1 MLNKAVYITHA
12 KRTAV
17 GSLLGSLGGISAV
30 KLGAIVMRT
39 ILDESK
45 IDYNLINEVILGQ
58 VITGG
63 AGQNPARQVLI
74 EAGLSKEIPGYTVN
88 KVCGSGMKAVALAA
102 SSITLGQ
109 SEIVIAGGQENMSLG
124 MHATYLRAGL
134 KLGNAHMLDLT
145 QNDGLTDAFSGAAMG
160 VTAENVA
167 KLFDISREEQDA
179 FALDSHRKAASAI
192 SRGIFKDEIVPLEIR
207 LKKELKIFDTDEGV
221 RADSDLEVLSKL
233 RSVFNATGG
242 SVTAGNASPINDGA
256 AALLLASEE
265 AVKANKLTPIARI
278 VSFASAGVDPNIMGI
293 GPVPA
298 SKKALKL
305 AGWNLQDIDLIESN
319 EAFAASSIAVNRQMN
334 WDLSKLNVNGGA
346 IALGHPIG
354 ASGARILTSLIHQM
368 KRQNTKRGL
377 ATMCIGGG
385 MGIAICIESL

>member
-17 GSLLGSLGGISAV
+17 GSLLGSLSGIPAV
-30 KLGAIVMRT
+30 KLGAVVMHA
-39 ILDESK
+39 ILDESR

-58 VITGG
+58 VICGG

-74 EAGLSKEIPGYTVN
+74 EAGLPKEIPGFTIN
-88 KVCGSGMKAVALAA
+88 KVCGSGMKAVTLAA
-102 SSITLGQ
+102 SSIVVGEN
-109 SEIVIAGGQENMSLG
+109 EIVIAGGQENMSLG

-179 FALDSHRKAASAI
+179 FALESHKKAASAI
-192 SRGIFKDEIVPLEIR
+192 ARGIFKDEIVPLEIR
-207 LKKELKIFDTDEGV
+207 LKKELKIFDTDESV
-221 RADSDLEVLSKL
+221 RADSNLEVLSKL
-233 RSVFNATGG
+233 RPVFNPQGT
-242 SVTAGNASPINDGA
+242 VTAGNASPINDGA

-265 AVKANKLTPIARI
+265 AVKANNLKPIARI
-278 VSFASAGVDPNIMGI
+278 VSFASTGVDPNIMGI
-293 GPVPA
+293 GPISA
-298 SKKALKL
+298 SKKALEL
-305 AGWNLQDIDLIESN
+305 AGWNLQDVDLIESN
-319 EAFAASSIAVNRQMN
+319 EAFAASSIAVNKQMN
-334 WDLSKLNVNGGA
+334 WDLDKLNVNGGA

-368 KRQNTKRGL
+368 KRQNAKKGL

>member
-17 GSLLGSLGGISAV
+17 GTLLGSLSGISAV
-30 KLGAIVMRT
+30 KLGAIVMRA

-88 KVCGSGMKAVALAA
+88 KVCGSGMKAVTLAA
-102 SSITLGQ
+102 SSIALGQ
-109 SEIVIAGGQENMSLG
+109 NEIVIAGGQENMSLG

-134 KLGNAHMLDLT
+134 KLGNAQMLDLT
-145 QNDGLTDAFSGAAMG
+145 QNDGLTDAFSDAAMG

-179 FALDSHRKAASAI
+179 FALDSHKKAASAI

-221 RADSDLEVLSKL
+221 RADSNLEVLSKL
-233 RSVFNATGG
+233 RPVFNATGG

-256 AALLLASEE
+256 AALLLASEK

-298 SKKALKL
+298 SKKALEL

-354 ASGARILTSLIHQM
+354 ASGARILTGLVHQM
-368 KRQNTKRGL
+368 KRQNAKKGL

>member
-17 GSLLGSLGGISAV
+17 GSLLGALSGIPAV
-30 KLGAIVMRT
+30 KLGAIVMRA

-45 IDYNLINEVILGQ
+45 IDRNLINEVILGQ
-58 VITGG
+58 VIAGG
-63 AGQNPARQVLI
+63 AGQNPARQTLI
-74 EAGLSKEIPGYTVN
+74 EAGLSKEVPGFTIN
-88 KVCGSGMKAVALAA
+88 KVCGSGMKAVTLAA
-102 SSITLGQ
+102 SSIALGQ
-109 SEIVIAGGQENMSLG
+109 NEIVIAGGQENMSLG

-145 QNDGLTDAFSGAAMG
+145 QNDGLTDAFSGLAMG

-179 FALDSHRKAASAI
+179 FALDSHKKAASAI
-192 SRGIFKDEIVPLEIR
+192 SRGIFKQEIVPLEIR

-221 RADSDLEVLSKL
+221 RTDSNLEVLSKL
-233 RSVFNATGG
+233 RPVFNATDG
-242 SVTAGNASPINDGA
+242 SVTAGNASSINDGA
-256 AALLLASEE
+256 AALLMASEE

-298 SKKALKL
+298 SKTALEL
-305 AGWNLQDIDLIESN
+305 ARWNLQDIDLIESN

-354 ASGARILTSLIHQM
+354 ASGARILTGLIHQM
-368 KRQNTKRGL
+368 KRQNAKKGL